1 VEIKIQPL
9 SFALSCILKDAMLMK
24 AAEKSPEEAAD
35 LRKTFGA
42 GLEPPSIP
50 DGIVDFLLQ
59 NSSTAKVNII

>member
-1 VEIKIQPL
+1 MQPL
-9 SFALSCILKDAMLMK
+9 SFALSCMLKETMLKK

-35 LRKTFGA
+35 LRKTFRA